1 MKQTNSD
8 LTNET
13 RSACADAAVDLRDLL
28 ANRNAMSVEVQREII
43 QEALAALEMIPP
55 PDDQE
60 YGN

>member
-13 RSACADAAVDLRDLL
+13 RWACANAAFDLRDLL
-28 ANRNAMSVEVQREII
+28 ANRNGMSVEVQREII
-43 QEALAALEMIPP
+43 QEALTALEMIPP